1 MKLLYKR
8 FQRFKTIELVLDEHQ
23 TIYAE
28 MPDVI
33 ALKQEYTNGLIEI
46 GNLISKLSRPYL
58 LIYRDRQVQSA
69 EFRKQMK
76 SMLSML
82 LHHASKSGNLQL
94 ISLVKIYLLDYRS
107 LSIARL
113 YELGVHVKDLAESN
127 LEALSGLGYAQ
138 AQHDAYLVHLEAL
151 KTSIAQHDFQSN
163 ERKSDR
169 RQLMAKFQQMEL
181 LMKNRMDTFANL
193 VSEDAPEF
201 YRQYRQK
208 RRKQSVK
215 STPEGGEISNAD
227 ISGTITVQGS
237 GMTVPMATIAI
248 PALDLV
254 ETTDE
259 DGDYLF
265 DELPAG
271 SYTITCH
278 VYGYEVPAPVELTIA
293 SDESLVVDFTLIPL
307 PVPALN

>member
-169 RQLMAKFQQMEL
+169 RQLMAK
-181 LMKNRMDTFANL
+181 
-193 VSEDAPEF
+193 S
-201 YRQYRQK
+201 
-208 RRKQSVK
+208 
-215 STPEGGEISNAD
+215 
-227 ISGTITVQGS
+227 
-237 GMTVPMATIAI
+237 
-248 PALDLV
+248 
-254 ETTDE
+254 
-259 DGDYLF
+259 
-265 DELPAG
+265 
-271 SYTITCH
+271 
-278 VYGYEVPAPVELTIA
+278 YGYFRQ
-293 SDESLVVDFTLIPL
+293 SGFRGCS
-307 PVPALN
+307 